1 MPFFSIIIPTFNRAH
16 LIMDTITEVL
26 NQTFT
31 DFELI
36 IADDGS
42 TDKTKSVFDSIVD
55 PRIIYVYQSN
65 SGVSSARNFGA
76 TYAKSN
82 YLIFL
87 DSDDKVSTS
96 WLQDYYDILSNN
108 SKVNLVFSNMEKRK
122 QDGQC
127 FKFVDARNPYGNN
140 VDFGIFIPGSFCLSK
155 ELFNSLNGY
164 DISLKYGENTEL
176 SFRLYELN
184 PTVDYTDKIGL
195 YYYPSTDGG
204 SKNLKNL
211 VDSNLYILKK
221 HDAYFLKHKAA
232 KRLYLQNTAVACI
245 KLERYRVAQ
254 KLFLQI
260 LFLYPFHIKN
270 LFRLIFSFH
279 PKLTKLVWR

>member
-26 NQTFT
+26 NQTFS

-42 TDKTKSVFDSIVD
+42 TDKTKSVFDSIVY

-76 TYAKSN
+76 NYAKSN
-82 YLIFL
+82 YIIFL

-96 WLQDYYDILSNN
+96 WLQDYYDILSINN
-108 SKVNLVFSNMEKRK
+108 KVNLVFSNMEKRK

-127 FKFVDARNPYGNN
+127 FKIVDARNPYGNN

-155 ELFNSLNGY
+155 ELFNCLDGY
-164 DISLKYGENTEL
+164 DIALKYGENTEL

-195 YYYPSTDGG
+195 YYYPSSDGG

-260 LFLYPFHIKN
+260 LFLYPLHIKN
-270 LFRLIFSFH
+270 LFRLICSFH

>member
-1 MPFFSIIIPTFNRAH
+1 MAYFSIVIPTFNRAH
-16 LIMDTITEVL
+16 LLLETVQEVL
-26 NQTFT
+26 TQKFS

-42 TDKTKSVFDSIVD
+42 IDNTKE
-55 PRIIYVYQSN
+55 IIGKIDDTRVIYKYQTN
-65 SGVSSARNFGA
+65 NGVSAARNFGA
-76 TYAKSN
+76 SFTNGK

-87 DSDDKVSTS
+87 DSDDKVSNN
-96 WLQDYYDILSNN
+96 WLQDYYDIISNN
-108 SKVNLVFSNMEKRK
+108 NKVNLVFSNMEKRK

-127 FKFVDARNPYGNN
+127 FKIVDARNPYGNN
-140 VDFGIFIPGSFCLSK
+140 IDFGIFIPGSFCLSK
-155 ELFNSLNGY
+155 ELFNRLNGY
-164 DISLKYGENTEL
+164 DIALKYGENTEL

-184 PTVDYTDKIGL
+184 PSVDYTDKIGL
-195 YYYPSTDGG
+195 YYYPSSDGG

-245 KLERYRVAQ
+245 KLERYSVAQ

-260 LFLYPFHIKN
+260 LFLYPLHIKN
-270 LFRLIFSFH
+270 LFRLICSFH

>member
-1 MPFFSIIIPTFNRAH
+1 
-16 LIMDTITEVL
+16 MDTITEVL

-65 SGVSSARNFGA
+65 SGVSSARNFGS

-108 SKVNLVFSNMEKRK
+108 NKVNLVFSNMEKRK

-127 FKFVDARNPYGNN
+127 FKIVDARNPYGNN

-155 ELFNSLNGY
+155 ELFNCLNGY
-164 DISLKYGENTEL
+164 DIALKYGENTEL

-195 YYYPSTDGG
+195 FYYPSSDGG

-221 HDAYFLKHKAA
+221 HEAYFLKHKAA
-232 KRLYLQNTAVACI
+232 KRLYLQNTAVACL
-245 KLERYRVAQ
+245 KLERYKVAQ

-260 LFLYPFHIKN
+260 LFLYPLHIKN
-270 LFRLIFSFH
+270 LFRLICSFH

>member
-96 WLQDYYDILSNN
+96 WLQDYYDILSNDN
-108 SKVNLVFSNMEKRK
+108 NVNLVFSNMEKRK

-127 FKFVDARNPYGNN
+127 FKIVDARNPNKN
-140 VDFGIFIPGSFCLSK
+140 PIDFGIFIPGSFCLSK
-155 ELFNSLNGY
+155 DLFQSLNGY
-164 DISLKYGENTEL
+164 DISMKYGENTEL

-184 PTVDYTDKIGL
+184 PIVAFTDKIGL
-195 YYYPSTDGG
+195 FYYPSTDGG

-211 VDSNLYILKK
+211 VNSNLYILKK
-221 HDAYFLKHKAA
+221 HEIYFSKHKTA
-232 KRLYLQNTAVACI
+232 KRLYLQNTAVACV
-245 KLERYRVAQ
+245 KLEQYKVAQ
-254 KLFLQI
+254 KLFLKI
-260 LFLYPFHIKN
+260 LFLYPLHIKN
-270 LFRLIFSFH
+270 LFRLICSFH